1 VKISISGIRGIYG
14 QDLNLHN
21 ILNFSKLFTC
31 FIINNSAI
39 VEKRCLIARDT
50 RPSSDIIH
58 RTVSAAIMEQGI
70 DVIDLGIAPTPFA
83 FRESTRYG
91 NAIIVTASHNPLEWN
106 GLKFIINGRGIFE
119 DELESIQQQDT
130 FSNTEFGKL
139 FHINSKYA
147 FDMLELMQNN
157 GYLNDGRNNT
167 KTIGIDPGGGAISS
181 FIPQL
186 YDSLN
191 QKFFTVNDI
200 AGISSRSPDPTTDD
214 LFELR
219 KLVLSKKLELG
230 FAFDMDADRL
240 VVVDKKGNKLSTDLT
255 LLLCITS
262 TLSHG
267 AKRFVVSIDTSNAI
281 EQMVSQHGGTLKHS
295 KVGEANVVK
304 QLIEMN
310 ADAGGEGSSA
320 GFIMPKFNMCR
331 DGILASAIISS
342 LNEDLYDEC
351 MDIASSYSTIRSKV
365 PIESNFHESVIEKF
379 EEKFKEK
386 SYQIIKMDGTKILI
400 DDISWVLIRSS
411 NTEHAVRIS
420 VESAPEKVQTIFN
433 DVKEKVQSIYEKI
446 KRK

>member
-1 VKISISGIRGIYG
+1 MKVSISGIRGIYG
-14 QDLNLHN
+14 RDLNLHN
-21 ILNFSKLFTC
+21 IMNFSRLFAC

-39 VEKRCLIARDT
+39 SEKRCLIARDT

-58 RTVSAAIMEQGI
+58 RTVSAAIMEQGM

-106 GLKFIINGRGIFE
+106 GLKFVINGRGIFE
-119 DELESIQQQDT
+119 DELESIQQQNT
-130 FSNTEFGKL
+130 YSSTEFGRL
-139 FHINSKYA
+139 FHINSKYV
-147 FDMLELMQNN
+147 FDMLELMTKNS
-157 GYLNDGRNNT
+157 YLDDDGNNT
-167 KTIGIDPGGGAISS
+167 NTIGIDPGGGAISS
-181 FIPQL
+181 FIAQL

-191 QKFFTVNDI
+191 QKFLTVNDI
-200 AGISSRSPDPTTDD
+200 VGISSRSPDPTTDD

-219 KLVLSKKLELG
+219 KLVLSKKLDLG

-255 LLLCITS
+255 LLLCIAS
-262 TLSHG
+262 TLNHG

-281 EQMVSQHGGTLKHS
+281 EHMISQHGGTLRYS

-351 MDIASSYSTIRSKV
+351 IEIASSYSTIRSKV
-365 PIESNFHESVIEKF
+365 PIESNFQEEVIEKF
-379 EEKFKEK
+379 EEKYKEK
-386 SYQIIKMDGTKILI
+386 SFQIIKMDGTKVLI
-400 DDISWVLIRSS
+400 DDVSWVLIRSS

-420 VESAPEKVQTIFN
+420 VESTPDKVLTIFN
-433 DVKEKVQSIYEKI
+433 DVKEKVQSIYEEI
-446 KRK
+446 K

>member
-1 VKISISGIRGIYG
+1 VKISISGLRGIYG
-14 QDLNLHN
+14 QDLDLHT
-21 ILNFSKLFTC
+21 IMNFSRMFAC

-39 VEKRCLIARDT
+39 ADKKCLIARDT
-50 RPSSDIIH
+50 RSSSDIIH
-58 RTVSAAIMEQGI
+58 RVASAAIMEQGI
-70 DVIDLGIAPTPFA
+70 DVIDLGVAPTPFA
-83 FRESTRYG
+83 FRESIKYS

-106 GLKFIINGRGIFE
+106 GLKFVINGRGIFE
-119 DELESIQQQDT
+119 DELESIQQQHT
-130 FSNTEFGKL
+130 FSPIGIGKSCPL
-139 FHINSKYA
+139 DSKYI
-147 FDMLELMQNN
+147 FDMLDLM
-157 GYLNDGRNNT
+157 RNNDYLDDN
-167 KTIGIDPGGGAISS
+167 KINKNTIAIDPGGGAISS

-186 YDSLN
+186 YGSLN

-219 KLVLSKKLELG
+219 SLVLSKKLDLG

-240 VVVDKKGNKLSTDLT
+240 VIVNKNGNKLSTDLT
-255 LLLCITS
+255 LLLCLAS
-262 TLSHG
+262 TLHHG
-267 AKRFVVSIDTSNAI
+267 ANRFVVSIDTSNAI
-281 EQMVSQHGGTLKHS
+281 AHMISEHGGTLSHS

-304 QLIEMN
+304 ELIKMN

-342 LNEDLYDEC
+342 LNEDLYDDCIE
-351 MDIASSYSTIRSKV
+351 IASNYSTIRSKV
-365 PIESNFHESVIEKF
+365 PIESSYQQTVIEKF

-400 DDISWVLIRSS
+400 DDKSWILIRSS

-420 VESAPEKVQTIFN
+420 VESTPDKALSIFN
-433 DVKEKVQSIYEKI
+433 DAKEKVQSIYEEI
-446 KRK
+446 K